1 MSRPR
6 LIHAAFRVEALM
18 RGGGAFWPASGQSD
32 RGAQEL
38 TESWMSD
45 SGPSLLVRTA
55 AVTVVVVGFFAI
67 ATGVIPVR
75 CWIGGA
81 CDGAKTE
88 KTVAVLPTTETPAAA
103 SAASVEP
110 VAAKAA
116 PTLTSNDVI
125 AGTFAQLKVELNP
138 PTRLPATTAPVQV
151 AAAAPSIEPPA
162 TTITNPE
169 TGLNKRV
176 VRAVS
181 IRADGTPEMSGS
193 VAEAYAPG
201 PRIALAPPSPA
212 VDAAARIGAGQRPAV
227 ETQTV
232 ADLSPDTAAD
242 APPPAKSTP
251 AVKSGQAT
259 VTGKGANV
267 RAAPSKAGKVLF
279 ALGGGK
285 TVTIVGSKRGWMQV
299 KDDQGRTGW
308 MYGDALK
315 RG

>member
-1 MSRPR
+1 M
-6 LIHAAFRVEALM
+6 
-18 RGGGAFWPASGQSD
+18 G
-32 RGAQEL
+32 
-38 TESWMSD
+38 D
-45 SGPSLLVRTA
+45 SGPSLLVRA
-55 AVTVVVVGFFAI
+55 SAVTVVVVGFFAI

-81 CDGAKTE
+81 CDGARTDQS
-88 KTVAVLPTTETPAAA
+88 VAVLPATEAPTAAA
-103 SAASVEP
+103 TASLEP

-116 PTLTSNDVI
+116 PSLTSNDVI

-169 TGLNKRV
+169 TGLSKRV

-181 IRADGTPEMSGS
+181 IRADGTPETTS
-193 VAEAYAPG
+193 VAEAYAAG
-201 PRIALAPPSPA
+201 PRIALAPASPA

-227 ETQTV
+227 DTQTV
-232 ADLSPDTAAD
+232 ADLSPDSKAD
-242 APPPAKSTP
+242 AAPDPKSPALE
-251 AVKSGQAT
+251 SGQAS

-267 RAAPSKAGKVLF
+267 RASPSKAGKILF
-279 ALGGGK
+279 ALRSGEV
-285 TVTIVGSKRGWMQV
+285 VTIVSSKRGWMQV

>member
-1 MSRPR
+1 MDD
-6 LIHAAFRVEALM
+6 
-18 RGGGAFWPASGQSD
+18 SG
-32 RGAQEL
+32 
-38 TESWMSD
+38 
-45 SGPSLLVRTA
+45 GPSLLARAV

-67 ATGVIPVR
+67 ATGVVPVR

-81 CDGAKTE
+81 CDGARTGPA
-88 KTVAVLPTTETPAAA
+88 VAVLPATETPKVATPAAK
-103 SAASVEP
+103 VEP

-151 AAAAPSIEPPA
+151 AAAAPTIEPPA

-169 TGLNKRV
+169 TGLSKRI
-176 VRAVS
+176 VRAVT
-181 IRADGTPEMSGS
+181 IRADGTPDISGS
-193 VAEAYAPG
+193 MAEAYAPG

-212 VDAAARIGAGQRPAV
+212 VDAAARIGAGQRPGT
-227 ETQTV
+227 ETQIV
-232 ADLSPDTAAD
+232 ADLSPDMKADTSPGATAKA
-242 APPPAKSTP
+242 AP
-251 AVKSGQAT
+251 KSGQAS

-267 RAAPSKAGKVLF
+267 RASPSKAGKVLF
-279 ALGGGK
+279 ALRGGEL
-285 TVTIVGSKRGWMQV
+285 VSIVSSKRGWMQV
-299 KDDQGRTGW
+299 KDAQGRTGW

>member
-1 MSRPR
+1 M
-6 LIHAAFRVEALM
+6 
-18 RGGGAFWPASGQSD
+18 G
-32 RGAQEL
+32 
-38 TESWMSD
+38 D

-55 AVTVVVVGFFAI
+55 AVTVVVVGFFAV

-88 KTVAVLPTTETPAAA
+88 KAVAVLPATEVAPKAAA
-103 SAASVEP
+103 MASVEP

-138 PTRLPATTAPVQV
+138 PTRLPATTAPVQT

-169 TGLNKRV
+169 TGLSKRV

-181 IRADGTPEMSGS
+181 IRADGTPEMSSS

-201 PRIALAPPSPA
+201 ARIALAPPSPA

-232 ADLSPDTAAD
+232 ADLSPDTPPES
-242 APPPAKSTP
+242 APPTKTSPAL
-251 AVKSGQAT
+251 KSGQAS

-267 RAAPSKAGKVLF
+267 RSSPSKAGKVLF
-279 ALGGGK
+279 ALRGGE
-285 TVTIVGSKRGWMQV
+285 TVTIVSSKRGWMQV

>member
-1 MSRPR
+1 M
-6 LIHAAFRVEALM
+6 
-18 RGGGAFWPASGQSD
+18 FWPASGQSD
-32 RGAQEL
+32 RGALEL
-38 TESWMSD
+38 NDSMMGD
-45 SGPSLLVRTA
+45 SGGSLLVRA
-55 AVTVVVVGFFAI
+55 VAVTVLVVGFFAV
-67 ATGVIPVR
+67 ATGVVPVR

-88 KTVAVLPTTETPAAA
+88 QTVATLPATDTPRPAPAAPK
-103 SAASVEP
+103 VEA

-151 AAAAPSIEPPA
+151 AATAPQELPA
-162 TTITNPE
+162 TTITNPD
-169 TGLNKRV
+169 TGLSKRV

-181 IRADGTPEMSGS
+181 IHADGTPDLSGS

-201 PRIALAPPSPA
+201 PRVALAPPSPA
-212 VDAAARIGAGQRPAV
+212 VDAAARIGAGQRPAAD
-227 ETQTV
+227 TQVV
-232 ADLSPDTAAD
+232 ADLSPDSKAD
-242 APPPAKSTP
+242 VSAGPAKAP
-251 AVKSGQAT
+251 ALKSGEAS
-259 VTGKGANV
+259 VIGKGANV
-267 RAAPSKAGKVLF
+267 RASPSKAGKVLF
-279 ALGGGK
+279 ALRGGE
-285 TVTIVGSKRGWMQV
+285 TVSIVSSKRGWMQV

>member
-1 MSRPR
+1 M
-6 LIHAAFRVEALM
+6 ED
-18 RGGGAFWPASGQSD
+18 SG
-32 RGAQEL
+32 
-38 TESWMSD
+38 
-45 SGPSLLVRTA
+45 GPSLLARAV

-67 ATGVIPVR
+67 ATGVVPVR

-88 KTVAVLPTTETPAAA
+88 QTVAVLPATETAKAAT
-103 SAASVEP
+103 AAPKVEP

-138 PTRLPATTAPVQV
+138 PTRLPASTAPVQV
-151 AAAAPSIEPPA
+151 AAAAPAIEPA

-169 TGLNKRV
+169 TGLSKRV
-176 VRAVS
+176 VRAVVV
-181 IRADGTPEMSGS
+181 RADGTPEISGS
-193 VAEAYAPG
+193 MAEAYAPG

-227 ETQTV
+227 ETQVV
-232 ADLSPDTAAD
+232 ADLSPDTPAD
-242 APPPAKSTP
+242 ASATAKQAPAL
-251 AVKSGQAT
+251 KSGQAS
-259 VTGKGANV
+259 VIGKGANV
-267 RAAPSKAGKVLF
+267 RGSPSKAGKVLF
-279 ALGGGK
+279 TLRGGEL
-285 TVTIVGSKRGWMQV
+285 VSIVSTKRGWMQV